1 MKPNYV
7 NTNQKSI
14 RLFTK
19 RFYINKLFSLINSAF
34 YVNKKLVTEKD
45 IKKLIILKK
54 KKNY

>member
-45 IKKLIILKK
+45 IKKLRILKK